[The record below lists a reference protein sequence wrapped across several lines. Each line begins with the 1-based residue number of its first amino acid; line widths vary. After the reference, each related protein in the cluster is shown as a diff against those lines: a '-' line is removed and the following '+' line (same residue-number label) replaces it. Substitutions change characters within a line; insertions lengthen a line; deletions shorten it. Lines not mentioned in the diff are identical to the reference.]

1 MAIFSKKEIDLY
13 KGKTKVLKSVRVD
26 KATAV
31 KIDELQAVCIAEKGV
46 KVSQNQIL
54 TGIITSFINEIEA
67 TAKDNEATAVS
78 RVMAILNWV
87 LELVT
92 ISKPKDSI
100 TRYLV
105 DSTNQILTKLKLET
119 IEYDEFLNLSV
130 NNTEDLLTI
139 TVVCKSKLLV
149 LALDDSNKKLTGGWK
164 HY

>member
-1 MAIFSKKEIDLY
+1 MTIFSKKEIDLY

-78 RVMAILNWV
+78 RVMAVIN
-87 LELVT
+87 
-92 ISKPKDSI
+92 
-100 TRYLV
+100 
-105 DSTNQILTKLKLET
+105 
-119 IEYDEFLNLSV
+119 
-130 NNTEDLLTI
+130 
-139 TVVCKSKLLV
+139 
-149 LALDDSNKKLTGGWK
+149 
-164 HY
+164 